1 MKDKK
6 KLICFKCQK
15 ELELRKTDF
24 SYLGHSFFTEV
35 PICPACG
42 LVFISED
49 LVKGRISE
57 VEMQMED
64 K

>member
-1 MKDKK
+1 MPETTKM
-6 KLICFKCQK
+6 ICCKCNK
-15 ELELRKTDF
+15 ELEMIKTDF

-35 PICPACG
+35 PKCPECG
-42 LVFISED
+42 QVFIPEE
-49 LVKGRISE
+49 LARGRISE

>member
-35 PICPACG
+35 PRCPVCG

>member
-1 MKDKK
+1 MMEEK
-6 KLICFKCQK
+6 KLICHKCQK
-15 ELELRKTDF
+15 ELELKKTNF
-24 SYLGHSFFTEV
+24 SYLGHIFFTEV
-35 PICPACG
+35 PRCPECG

>member
-1 MKDKK
+1 MMEEKK
-6 KLICFKCQK
+6 VICFKCQK
-15 ELELRKTDF
+15 ELELKKTNF

-35 PICPACG
+35 PRCPECG
-42 LVFISED
+42 LVFISEE

>member
-1 MKDKK
+1 MPEAKK
-6 KLICFKCQK
+6 MICCKCNK
-15 ELELRKTDF
+15 ELEMIKTDF
-24 SYLGHSFFTEV
+24 SYLGHSFFTDV
-35 PICPACG
+35 PKCPECG
-42 LVFISED
+42 QVFIPEE

>member
-1 MKDKK
+1 MSEKK
-6 KLICFKCQK
+6 KLICGKCDK
-15 ELELRKTDF
+15 ELVLKKTDF
-24 SYLGHSFFTEV
+24 TYLGYSFFTDL
-35 PICPACG
+35 PKCPQCG
-42 LVFISED
+42 LVYISEE

>member
-1 MKDKK
+1 MTEQK
-6 KLICFKCQK
+6 KLICVKCDK
-15 ELELRKTDF
+15 ELELKKTDF
-24 SYLGHSFFTEV
+24 TYLGYSFFTEL
-35 PICPACG
+35 PRCPECG
-42 LVFISED
+42 LVHITEE

>member
-1 MKDKK
+1 MNEQK
-6 KLICFKCQK
+6 KLICVKCDK
-15 ELELRKTDF
+15 ELELKKTDF
-24 SYLGHSFFTEV
+24 TYLGYSFFTEL
-35 PICPACG
+35 PKCPECG
-42 LVFISED
+42 LVHISEE

>member
-1 MKDKK
+1 MTERER
-6 KLICFKCQK
+6 LICYACQK
-15 ELELRKTDF
+15 ELEVVKTDF

-35 PICPACG
+35 PRCPECG
-42 LVFISED
+42 QVFIPEE
-49 LVKGRISE
+49 LVRGRISE

>member
-1 MKDKK
+1 MTEIK
-6 KLICFKCQK
+6 KLMCYKCQK
-15 ELELRKTDF
+15 ELELKKTDF

-35 PICPACG
+35 PRCPECG
-42 LVFISED
+42 QVFISED
-49 LVKGRISE
+49 LVNSRISD

>member
-1 MKDKK
+1 MAEEK
-6 KLICFKCQK
+6 KLICCKCKK
-15 ELELRKTDF
+15 ELEPRKTDF
-24 SYLGHSFFTEV
+24 TYLGYSFFTEL
-35 PICPACG
+35 PRCPECG
-42 LVFISED
+42 LVYISEE

>member
-1 MKDKK
+1 MEEK
-6 KLICFKCQK
+6 KLICYKCQK
-15 ELELRKTDF
+15 ELELKKTNF
-24 SYLGHSFFTEV
+24 SYLGHIFFTEV
-35 PICPACG
+35 PRCPECG

>member
-1 MKDKK
+1 MAESK
-6 KLICFKCQK
+6 KLICHKCNK
-15 ELELRKTDF
+15 ELELQKTDF
-24 SYLGHSFFTEV
+24 TYLGYSFFTEL
-35 PICPACG
+35 PRCPECG

>member
-1 MKDKK
+1 MIEEK
-6 KLICFKCQK
+6 KLICVKCDK
-15 ELELRKTDF
+15 ELELKKTDF
-24 SYLGHSFFTEV
+24 TYLGYSFFTEL
-35 PICPACG
+35 PRCPECG
-42 LVFISED
+42 LVHITEE

>member
-1 MKDKK
+1 MEEK

-15 ELELRKTDF
+15 ELELKKANF
-24 SYLGHSFFTEV
+24 SYLGHVFFTEV
-35 PICPACG
+35 PRCPQCG

-49 LVKGRISE
+49 LVMGRISE